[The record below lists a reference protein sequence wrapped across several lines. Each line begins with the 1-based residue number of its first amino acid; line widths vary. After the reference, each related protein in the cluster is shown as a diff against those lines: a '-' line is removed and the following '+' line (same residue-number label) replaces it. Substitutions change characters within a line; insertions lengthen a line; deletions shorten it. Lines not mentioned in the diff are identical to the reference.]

1 MQKIVIENSIYS
13 ILIFIMIEKKWKQ
26 SIFILNDKFNINF
39 IKNLKNKVNYVYIYK
54 MEKFI
59 KNPMKYYRE
68 QIKLYFYLYKNK
80 VLFEKKIKIYGN
92 DDLDYFLLKNR
103 NIFLLED
110 GLYSYCHKKKN
121 TIRKILKFKSPF
133 YKSFGSSK
141 YVKKIY
147 LTGISSVPR
156 EIEKKVEII
165 NLKNL
170 WNMKSDREKKEILE
184 LFEFSNEK
192 IEYLKNKKNILFTQ
206 PLSEDGAITE
216 KEKIDLYSKIIRK
229 YDNEKLV
236 IKKHP
241 REKTDYKEI
250 FNNILV
256 IEESFPAEILDFLDI
271 KFEKIIT
278 IFSTAALNLSQDINI
293 DFYGTEVEDKL
304 LRYFGS
310 FENIMKRNSYL

>member
-1 MQKIVIENSIYS
+1 MKVICIVGNLYS
-13 ILIFIMIEKKWKQ
+13 LLIF
-26 SIFILNDKFNINF
+26 LL
-39 IKNLKNKVNYVYIYK
+39 IKNIELKKIMFIIEDKHKDLRNKFDKVILVK
-54 MEKFI
+54 K
-59 KNPMKYYRE
+59 
-68 QIKLYFYLYKNK
+68 YKNK
-80 VLFEKKIKIYGN
+80 YFNFLNKIKYFIYFSILEIIYGFRNADVYGN
-92 DDLDYFLLKNR
+92 DHITGAFYFLRKHNFFV
-103 NIFLLED
+103 IED
-110 GLYSYCHKKKN
+110 GCINYNSNIYEHKYKKN
-121 TIRKILKFKSPF
+121 FFSFPAYGQ
-133 YKSFGSSK
+133 YKT
-141 YVKKIY
+141 VKKIY
-147 LTGISSVPR
+147 LTKKNVPN
-156 EIEKKVEII
+156 EIKEKVEII
-165 NLKNL
+165 DLKKL
-170 WNMKSDREKKEILE
+170 WENKTLAQKKEIL
-184 LFEFSNEK
+184 K
-192 IEYLKNKKNILFTQ
+192 IFDFNDNIVQKIKKKKNILFTQ

-256 IEESFPAEILDFLDI
+256 IEESFPAEIFDFLDI

-310 FENIMKRNSYL
+310 FENVMKRNSYL